1 MKTPHQVRD
10 YEQKIQKK
18 NVQKQSRKM
27 WSELEQVIQSAF
39 ERQEITSQGGK
50 FELGYFNRED
60 FPLIQE
66 YCQRY
71 GWNVSY
77 KPVEDSSWSMT
88 SKSEAYFT
96 RHVFYLEPTTGG
108 KP

>member
-1 MKTPHQVRD
+1 MKTPHQLRND
-10 YEQKIQKK
+10 EQKIHQKF
-18 NVQKQSRKM
+18 VQEQSRKILPK
-27 WSELEQVIQSAF
+27 LEQVIKTAF
-39 ERQEITSQGGK
+39 ERQKITSQGGK

-60 FPLIQE
+60 FPLIQQ

-88 SKSEAYFT
+88 CKSEAYFT
-96 RHVFYLEPTTGG
+96 RHMFYLEPKTGG